1 MNATTKSA
9 AAQPSPQVQQQPEQ
23 LQPQKPQETQPQ
35 QQQAPTEKQLPV
47 DMDVDTDQAS
57 AAPASTI
64 AKPPL
69 PAKKGTAQSNGPS
82 SKPPSPKPSRPKEA
96 PPLPSGSGL
105 LTGALFGVN
114 DSDQSQSGSSK
125 ETPDIILHVPLKGQN
140 NQVINFARMA
150 EEQYGFAALHPR
162 LAAQRERLARV
173 AAASAQLERNEKGAK
188 GISAGDTE
196 DDLSVDVSDLDG
208 DIAMS
213 GMGKEDGE
221 DLGMTADGK
230 RKRVRKKK
238 IEGYD
243 REDPFID
250 DSEMAWQE
258 HAAASKDG
266 FFVYSGPL
274 IPEGEKVT
282 IEKYVL
288 WIVFI

>member
-1 MNATTKSA
+1 
-9 AAQPSPQVQQQPEQ
+9 
-23 LQPQKPQETQPQ
+23 
-35 QQQAPTEKQLPV
+35 
-47 DMDVDTDQAS
+47 
-57 AAPASTI
+57 
-64 AKPPL
+64 
-69 PAKKGTAQSNGPS
+69 
-82 SKPPSPKPSRPKEA
+82 
-96 PPLPSGSGL
+96 
-105 LTGALFGVN
+105 
-114 DSDQSQSGSSK
+114 
-125 ETPDIILHVPLKGQN
+125 
-140 NQVINFARMA
+140 MA

-188 GISAGDTE
+188 GISSGDTE
-196 DDLSVDVSDLDG
+196 DDLSVDVSDMDG

-213 GMGKEDGE
+213 GMAQEDGE

-230 RKRVRKKK
+230 RKRIRKKK
-238 IEGYD
+238 TEGYD

-282 IEKYVL
+282 IEKYVPIL
-288 WIVFI
+288 LRGFFII

>member
-1 MNATTKSA
+1 MNASTKPTVVQST
-9 AAQPSPQVQQQPEQ
+9 PQQQP
-23 LQPQKPQETQPQ
+23 
-35 QQQAPTEKQLPV
+35 QQAQAQEQPSTEKHLPEA
-47 DMDVDTDQAS
+47 MDIDTDQATT
-57 AAPASTI
+57 AP
-64 AKPPL
+64 PPA
-69 PAKKGTAQSNGPS
+69 PTATKVQPSPPKGAAQSNGAS

-96 PPLPSGSGL
+96 PPLPAGSGL

-125 ETPDIILHVPLKGQN
+125 SAPNIILHVPLKGQN

-150 EEQYGFAALHPR
+150 EEQYGFAAMHPR

-173 AAASAQLERNEKGAK
+173 AAATAQLERNEKGAK
-188 GISAGDTE
+188 GLTAGDTE

-208 DIAMS
+208 DVAMS
-213 GMGKEDGE
+213 GMGKDDGEE

-230 RKRVRKKK
+230 RKRVRRKK

-274 IPEGEKVT
+274 VPEGEKVT

-288 WIVFI
+288 PVSFPNKERSN